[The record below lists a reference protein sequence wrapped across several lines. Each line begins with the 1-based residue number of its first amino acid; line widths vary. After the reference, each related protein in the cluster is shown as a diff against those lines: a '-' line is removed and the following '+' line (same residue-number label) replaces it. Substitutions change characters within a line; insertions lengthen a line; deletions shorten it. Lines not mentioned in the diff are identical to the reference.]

1 MLALVL
7 RERRM
12 RGQGIY
18 RLLLIVPFGL
28 PVILTALVWK
38 GMLNTDFGLINQ
50 ILGSRHRR
58 G

>member
-7 RERRM
+7 SERRM

-28 PVILTALVWK
+28 PAILTTLVWK

-50 ILGSRHRR
+50 ILGRRHRR